1 MKVYKNTHIYL
12 NFTRRNYK
20 DETITTT
27 PREIYFS
34 VKENYDD
41 ENYLIQK
48 RMTEGDIVSRGNGE
62 WQIRL
67 IPRDTE
73 KLPFG
78 KYYCDVKV
86 IDEYGLN
93 FIVVA
98 PQVFEI
104 LETVTLTGG

>member
-1 MKVYKNTHIYL
+1 MKVFKNTHIFL
-12 NFTRRNYK
+12 NFTRRNNNN
-20 DETITTT
+20 EAITTT

-34 VKENYDD
+34 VKENYEDD
-41 ENYLIQK
+41 KYLIQK
-48 RMTEGDIVSRGNGE
+48 TMTNGDIISNGNGE

-67 IPRDTE
+67 LPSDTAS
-73 KLPFG
+73 LPFG

-98 PQVFEI
+98 PQVFEV
-104 LETVTLTGG
+104 LDTVTLAGG

>member
-1 MKVYKNTHIYL
+1 MKVFKNTHNFL
-12 NFTRRNYK
+12 NFTRKNNNN
-20 DETITTT
+20 EPITTT
-27 PREIYFS
+27 PTEIYFS

-41 ENYLIQK
+41 ERYLIQK
-48 RMTEGDIVSRGNGE
+48 TMTNGDIVSQGNGE

-67 IPRDTE
+67 LPSDTA
-73 KLPFG
+73 KLAFG

-86 IDEYGLN
+86 IDEFGLN

-104 LETVTLTGG
+104 LDTVTLTGG